1 MLGAFVVGSFFFT
14 NVVFNHFASFFA
26 WVIVAITLASASQ
39 AGALPAVASRKYAVA
54 MRAIPSGMP

>member
-1 MLGAFVVGSFFFT
+1 VVGSFFFT

-39 AGALPAVASRKYAVA
+39 AGALPAVTSRQHSAA
-54 MRAIPSGMP
+54 TPAIPSGMP